1 MGVNLKSRLRQLNED
16 LKSIRDA
23 FQAQNE
29 ENSRQIES
37 LLTSE
42 SSIYEPEVNSYT
54 RNTARLQ
61 KANAIL
67 VNEVKS
73 MLNLCYGDRMIQL
86 GEGES
91 VRLSTEVLT
100 ILQNCINKVIKTS
113 PDKFVTLT
121 PEQANSEAVQL
132 LLTANLIQKDKTDM
146 CKFRIVDFYS

>member
-1 MGVNLKSRLRQLNED
+1 MKCRLRQLNED

-100 ILQNCINKVIKTS
+100 ILQKCINKVIKTS

>member
-1 MGVNLKSRLRQLNED
+1 MKFRLRQLNED

-29 ENSRQIES
+29 ENSKQIES

>member
-1 MGVNLKSRLRQLNED
+1 MNLKFRLRQLNED

-29 ENSRQIES
+29 ENSKQIES

>member
-1 MGVNLKSRLRQLNED
+1 MKCRLRQLNED

-91 VRLSTEVLT
+91 VRLSTEGLT

>member
-1 MGVNLKSRLRQLNED
+1 MGVNLKCRLRQLNED

-100 ILQNCINKVIKTS
+100 
-113 PDKFVTLT
+113 
-121 PEQANSEAVQL
+121 
-132 LLTANLIQKDKTDM
+132 
-146 CKFRIVDFYS
+146 R

>member
-1 MGVNLKSRLRQLNED
+1 MSKFHFRLKQFNED

-23 FQAQNE
+23 FQTQNE

-42 SSIYEPEVNSYT
+42 SSIYEPELDSYI

-61 KANAIL
+61 RANAIL

-73 MLNLCYGDRMIQL
+73 MLNVCYGDRTIQL
-86 GEGES
+86 GDGEN
-91 VRLSTEVLT
+91 VRLSTEVLK
-100 ILQNCINKVIKTS
+100 ILQDCINKVIKTS

-132 LLTANLIQKDKTDM
+132 LLTANLIQKDKTDV

>member
-1 MGVNLKSRLRQLNED
+1 MGGNLKCRLRQLNED